1 MKKIFGVLLSL
12 VLILS
17 IGKVSALEY
26 TYSEWSDLYPSGMD
40 EMFIESEV
48 RYKWYK
54 FENNLVVYTDDYYTE
69 YGDYIRDD
77 GSAKTYYR
85 YITNN
90 KILLNAKNELIT
102 DENYCKKNFCYS
114 KVLVEPTM
122 VDLSEKVE
130 NNYENVEIYEYTP
143 EVAPMTG
150 DTIIYSFI
158 LLSIGLVVI
167 AYFAIKKYKKM
178 SIE

>member
-54 FENNLVVYTDDYYTE
+54 FENNLIVYTDDYYKE
-69 YGDYIRDD
+69 YDGYIKDEA
-77 GSAKTYYR
+77 SAKTFYR

-90 KILLNAKNELIT
+90 KIILTSNNEIVT
-102 DENYCKKNFCYS
+102 DENYCKKNFCYA
-114 KVLVEPTM
+114 KMLIEPTL

-130 NNYENVEIYEYTP
+130 NKYEGAEIYEYTP
-143 EVAPMTG
+143 EVVPMTG

-167 AYFAIKKYKKM
+167 AYFGIKKYKKM
-178 SIE
+178 SNE